1 MHMRMMACLATIGL
15 LPSCGSG
22 GNDAS
27 SVAPLVPLTGWAAIR
42 AAAAPQ
48 VALPTEFAAPAPQ
61 QVANDAWE
69 DGIFISRDGLH
80 LFAVYAPADL
90 LSFVLAGA
98 DQAHSGDYLRGPTL
112 GMDLTTIPAGL
123 PNPQP
128 TTWIHANIVHA
139 TRTSVTAPFSAWHLV
154 PMSRAVWSEGAPV
167 AQGPAAGTW
176 DLFVYTSNE
185 HAPDY
190 KAHIALIHGAATDP
204 AALGSLLPAPVTT
217 NTSEDNPH
225 LERLSATSLVLF
237 FDSDDRPGA
246 TGQHDL
252 WYTTSI
258 DNGAAWT
265 TPLPVTA
272 LNTAGEEE
280 QPHLYRDAS
289 NSWWLYFTATNPA
302 DGKLG
307 IYRTK
312 QVTADDWNS
321 WGAKELVLGA
331 GNTEGVGEPT
341 LTSNGDLSFVVV
353 TKDPS
358 GPATNRFDADPWFM
372 AKKSTVTGA
381 MPQVPGRASLA
392 LAMYSPGRP

>member
-1 MHMRMMACLATIGL
+1 MLLRMTACLATIGL
-15 LPSCGSG
+15 MSGCGSG
-22 GNDAS
+22 GDDAAP
-27 SVAPLVPLTGWAAIR
+27 VAPPAPLTGWAAIR
-42 AAAAPQ
+42 AAAVPQ
-48 VALPTEFAAPAPQ
+48 VALAAEFNTPAPQ
-61 QVANDAWE
+61 QLANDAWE

-90 LSFVLAGA
+90 LSFTLSGA
-98 DQAHSGDYLRGPTL
+98 DQTHCTDYLRGPTL
-112 GMDLTTIPAGL
+112 GMDLTTIPVGL

-128 TTWIHANIVHA
+128 TKWLHGNIVHA
-139 TRTSVTAPFSAWHLV
+139 TRTSVTAPFTAWHLV
-154 PMSRAVWSEGAPV
+154 PMSRPVWSEGAPV
-167 AQGPAAGTW
+167 AQGPHTGTW

-190 KAHIALIHGAATDP
+190 KAHIALIHGAASDP

-217 NTSEDNPH
+217 NTTEDNPH
-225 LERLSATSLVLF
+225 IERLTATSLVLF

-246 TGQHDL
+246 TGAHDL
-252 WYTTSI
+252 WYATSADDGTT
-258 DNGAAWT
+258 WT

-272 LNTAGEEE
+272 LNTAVDEE

-289 NSWWLYFTATNPA
+289 SAWWLYFTAANPA
-302 DGKLG
+302 DSKLA

-312 QVTADDWNS
+312 QVTAGDWNS

-331 GNTEGVGEPT
+331 GNTAGVGEPT

-372 AKKSTVTGA
+372 TKKTTAVVGA
-381 MPQVPGRASLA
+381 ERPAVPLA
-392 LAMYSPGRP
+392 FIQSR